1 MFEPVSKRLI
11 PLLSA
16 VLCLYTLTEV
26 NFPRL
31 RPQSQLALFVML
43 GLVLGFLG
51 TPARPVNAGGTA
63 GSPAWAIWPWPSP
76 ASRLAVTWC

>member
-1 MFEPVSKRLI
+1 MFEPVRNRLI
-11 PLLSA
+11 PVLSA

-43 GLVLGFLG
+43 GLVLCFLKHPG
-51 TPARPVNAGGTA
+51 T
-63 GSPAWAIWPWPSP
+63 
-76 ASRLAVTWC
+76 

>member
-11 PLLSA
+11 PLLSV
-16 VLCLYTLTEV
+16 VLCLYTLAEV

-43 GLVLGFLG
+43 GLVLCFLRHPG
-51 TPARPVNAGGTA
+51 P
-63 GSPAWAIWPWPSP
+63 
-76 ASRLAVTWC
+76 